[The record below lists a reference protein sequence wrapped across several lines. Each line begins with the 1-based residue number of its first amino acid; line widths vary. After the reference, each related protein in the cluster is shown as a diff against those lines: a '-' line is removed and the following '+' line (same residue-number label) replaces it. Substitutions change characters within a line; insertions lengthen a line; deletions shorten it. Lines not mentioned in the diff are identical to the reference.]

1 MRKRQIAGI
10 AALAIAMAGCSS
22 AGPGSPANRGPIFR
36 WATTSPIDSLNPFVA
51 VQQNSFYT
59 FEYIYP
65 YLVQYGS
72 RLQLIPDF
80 AQSWRTTDGGRVI
93 TFRTRAGAHWSD
105 GKPLTARDAAWTI
118 NMVVK
123 YQSGPT
129 ASEGGAVTGIISA
142 YAPNATTLVIRYQ
155 HPVPAPLIA
164 LQGLPI
170 LP

>member
-22 AGPGSPANRGPIFR
+22 AGSGSPAKQGPIFR

-72 RLQLIPDF
+72 RLQITPDF
-80 AQSWRTTDGGRVI
+80 AQSWRMTNGGKVI
-93 TFRTRAGAHWSD
+93 TFRTRAGARGSD

-118 NMVVK
+118 NTVVK
-123 YQSGPT
+123 FQSGPT
-129 ASEGGAVTGIISA
+129 ANTGGAVTGITMA
-142 YAPNATTLVIRYQ
+142 AAPNATTLVIRNR
-155 HPVPAPLIA
+155 HPVP
-164 LQGLPI
+164 
-170 LP
+170 